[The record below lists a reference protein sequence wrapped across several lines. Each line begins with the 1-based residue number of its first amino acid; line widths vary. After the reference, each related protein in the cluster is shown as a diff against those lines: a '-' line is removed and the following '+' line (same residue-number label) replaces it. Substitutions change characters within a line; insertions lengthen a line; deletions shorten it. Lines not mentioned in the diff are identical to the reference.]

1 VTVVTP
7 KSWRLWLA
15 LGGLNGLIA
24 VAAGAYGAHGFEG
37 KEQVL
42 KDAFTTGVQY
52 QMGHALALLAVAWL
66 AARPVSAPWKAW
78 VTHAAGLAF
87 LAGIVLFTGTLYAFG
102 LTGAIPVRGAAP
114 AGGIL
119 LMTGWVALTV
129 AAFTS
134 D

>member
-1 VTVVTP
+1 MSAATP
-7 KSWRLWLA
+7 RSWRLWLA
-15 LGGLNGLIA
+15 LGGLNGLVA

-66 AARPVSAPWKAW
+66 TARPAQAQWKTW
-78 VTHAAGLAF
+78 VAHAAGFAF
-87 LAGIVLFTGTLYAFG
+87 LAGIVLFAGTLYAFG
-102 LTGAIPVRGAAP
+102 LTGAIPVRGMAP
-114 AGGIL
+114 TGGVL
-119 LMTGWVALTV
+119 LMAGWATLTV